1 MKTLILSCN
10 TGQGHNSCATAIKEV
25 YDREGECCVIE
36 DALRFISPHASD
48 FISGW
53 HVRIYRHLPTVFK
66 FSYNIIEK
74 FPNVTFGDKS
84 ASYKFFALGAKKL
97 VEFIRDGGY
106 DAVICTHVFA
116 AMMLTAGAKKYYLD
130 VKTALV
136 HTDYTLTP
144 GTKASN
150 LDIYFL
156 PVSELAEQFRC
167 KNIPENKMI
176 TSGIPIRQMF
186 YNKIDI
192 DEAKKKLGIDKDARH
207 VVLMCGSMGCGPIP
221 KMIEELK
228 KEVKVKWHLT
238 VICGTNKKLFDK
250 VEKLFGDDESISVLG
265 FVKDIPLL
273 MDSAD
278 LYITKPGGL
287 SVTESNAK
295 NLPMAFINVVAACE
309 DDNRLW
315 FLKNGCAIEGE
326 DPKELAKHCAKVLGN
341 DELLAELKR
350 NITEM
355 ENLNTSEIIFETMK
369 GLVEEDD
376 FASV

>member
-1 MKTLILSCN
+1 MQNKLQNKVESIMKTLILSCN
-10 TGQGHNSCATAIKEV
+10 TGQGHNSCAAAIKEI
-25 YDREGECCVIE
+25 YDRNNEFCVIE
-36 DALRFISPHASD
+36 DALRFISPYASD

-66 FSYNIIEK
+66 FSYNVIEK

-116 AMMLTAGAKKYYLD
+116 AMMLTAGAKKYFLD

-186 YNKIDI
+186 YDKIDI
-192 DEAKKKLGIDKDARH
+192 NDAKEKLGIDKDARH
-207 VVLMCGSMGCGPIP
+207 VVLMCGSMGCGPIS
-221 KMIEELK
+221 KIAGKLSAAMRENTTLVI
-228 KEVKVKWHLT
+228 
-238 VICGTNKKLFDK
+238 ICGRN
-250 VEKLFGDDESISVLG
+250 EKLYR
-265 FVKDIPLL
+265 
-273 MDSAD
+273 D
-278 LYITKPGGL
+278 L
-287 SVTESNAK
+287 
-295 NLPMAFINVVAACE
+295 LPMASEN
-309 DDNRLW
+309 N
-315 FLKNGCAIEGE
+315 
-326 DPKELAKHCAKVLGN
+326 KVP
-341 DELLAELKR
+341 A
-350 NITEM
+350 
-355 ENLNTSEIIFETMK
+355 
-369 GLVEEDD
+369 
-376 FASV
+376 